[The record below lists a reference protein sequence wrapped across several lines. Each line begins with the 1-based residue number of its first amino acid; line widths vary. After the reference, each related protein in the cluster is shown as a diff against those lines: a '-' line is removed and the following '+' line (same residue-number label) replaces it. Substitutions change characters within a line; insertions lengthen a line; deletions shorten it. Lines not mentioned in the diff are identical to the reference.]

1 MSVPNKLKRREL
13 FPHLSQRVQ
22 NNGFGFVKGAEVKEA
37 VCLKRRGVERG
48 LQAKIGRQ
56 GHMHR
61 VFFSVHEHVHPGH
74 VFCDITD
81 ANKLT

>member
-1 MSVPNKLKRREL
+1 MKRQEL

-22 NNGFGFVKGAEVKEA
+22 NSGFGFVKGAEVKEA

-48 LQAKIGRQ
+48 FSSENRAPGAYASY
-56 GHMHR
+56 
-61 VFFSVHEHVHPGH
+61 FFSVHEYRHPGH
-74 VFCDITD
+74 VFWAITD